1 MHVVVISKLVET
13 KLQRERKKL
22 QKNPQEVKKEN
33 GNRRNIE
40 KVEHI
45 PQNKIVEINP
55 NILVAKLSAIALS
68 FPIKRRILSD

>member
-55 NILVAKLSAIALS
+55 NILVAKLNAIALS